1 MSSFETKVQ
10 EARANPRNQGEIQDA
25 DAMGTVG
32 SPECGDM
39 LRIYGVI
46 IWGHCSR
53 IHKKLV
59 RLEEA
64 GQFPAWHDYPGSN
77 ILERFTM

>member
-1 MSSFETKVQ
+1 MKVLSPISRLLLCAVLLPSSACDKRESKV
-10 EARANPRNQGEIQDA
+10 
-25 DAMGTVG
+25 
-32 SPECGDM
+32 
-39 LRIYGVI
+39 YGVI